1 MNITIIRT
9 AIETD
14 KKKNLIITGL
24 PESADESQFDL
35 ESDAYDVLD
44 TIVDYS
50 EDDAMDASYEKP
62 NLMKRRGR
70 TNDIVARPRPVFV
83 SFS

>member
-1 MNITIIRT
+1 MTQIRKRT
-9 AIETD
+9 
-14 KKKNLIITGL
+14 LTGL

-44 TIVDYS
+44 AIVDYS

-62 NLMKRRGR
+62 ILMKRLGR
-70 TNDIVARPRPVFV
+70 PKILLPDLDRFLYPSVHLM
-83 SFS
+83 